1 MSIATGLLDQ
11 GSMPLFAKRNKAGI
25 PKDKVKKYIEKYET
39 ILKLAEDEYTQHPPD
54 RNYMDGFNLQKRL
67 RDFQANHLYFLSH
80 PEVDYTNNISERE
93 LRKLKRKQKQAVV
106 LRSDSGGQHICDAL
120 TIIETARMQHKNVY
134 AVVASSFS

>member
-67 RDFQANHLYFLSH
+67 RDFQANHLYLPYIVHSFF
-80 PEVDYTNNISERE
+80 N
-93 LRKLKRKQKQAVV
+93 
-106 LRSDSGGQHICDAL
+106 
-120 TIIETARMQHKNVY
+120 
-134 AVVASSFS
+134 SFSTK